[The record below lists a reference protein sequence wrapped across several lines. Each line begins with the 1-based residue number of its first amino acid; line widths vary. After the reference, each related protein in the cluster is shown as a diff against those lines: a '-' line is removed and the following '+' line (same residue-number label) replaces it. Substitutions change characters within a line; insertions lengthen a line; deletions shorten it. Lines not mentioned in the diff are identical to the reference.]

1 MLSLGIYGLANVVF
15 MARLTIKS
23 KGSIITVMQEYK
35 DQIEELFK
43 ILQSTTDIRAKSQLY
58 KFYINCK
65 YALVALDRE
74 SVECRRLKKVTPK
87 YTELENS
94 LKDCIHTF
102 DQWVVMAALQF
113 G

>member
-15 MARLTIKS
+15 MAGLTIKS
-23 KGSIITVMQEYK
+23 KDSIITVMEEYK

-43 ILQSTTDIRAKSQLY
+43 IVQTTKNARAKSQLY

-94 LKDCIHTF
+94 LKDCIHTL
-102 DQWVVMAALQF
+102 DQWVVMSALQF

>member
-1 MLSLGIYGLANVVF
+1 

-43 ILQSTTDIRAKSQLY
+43 ILQSTTDMRAKSQLY

-87 YTELENS
+87 YKELENI

>member
-1 MLSLGIYGLANVVF
+1 
-15 MARLTIKS
+15 MAGLTIKS
-23 KGSIITVMQEYK
+23 KDSIITVMQEYAA
-35 DQIEELFK
+35 QIEELFK

-74 SVECRRLKKVTPK
+74 SVECRRLKKVTLK

-102 DQWVVMAALQF
+102 DQWVVMAALRF